1 MVNNYTI
8 GLNET
13 RLGISAPFFFQSA
26 FQNVLPKRE
35 AEKAL
40 TLGTMFTTEEALK
53 VKKNILIFKFKVR
66 KEILFSFVV
75 YRLDSLMRLLSTK
88 PTQLKNVRTFC
99 SSSRKCQLWLVPSP
113 NKVYVKRTWKSWK
126 IIANKTYNCFFSLS
140 INRSCRK
147 DWVRTYKA

>member
-53 VKKNILIFKFKVR
+53 VKKEYFDFQIQ
-66 KEILFSFVV
+66 S
-75 YRLDSLMRLLSTK
+75 
-88 PTQLKNVRTFC
+88 
-99 SSSRKCQLWLVPSP
+99 
-113 NKVYVKRTWKSWK
+113 
-126 IIANKTYNCFFSLS
+126 
-140 INRSCRK
+140 
-147 DWVRTYKA
+147 